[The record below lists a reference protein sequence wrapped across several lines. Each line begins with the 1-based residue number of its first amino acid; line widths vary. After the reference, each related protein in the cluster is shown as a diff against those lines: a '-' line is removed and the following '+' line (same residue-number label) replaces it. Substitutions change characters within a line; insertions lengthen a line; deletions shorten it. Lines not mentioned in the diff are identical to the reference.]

1 MHRIPVLLLL
11 ASACFSAMAQ
21 SSTSPKIDL
30 PKVFDTARYV
40 YVDAESGD
48 RASRDLTAEDRQA
61 IYNVEKQLKAWGRY
75 TLTLSR
81 EHADLVLRVHKSR
94 SGGNNIPVVVPGRP
108 RQPGRGP
115 RDPSDPSDSS
125 NPSNPANSQSGPPGL
140 GTEVGSPDDE
150 LSVYIPAG
158 SASSMTGPIW
168 HDGSR
173 NGLNAPRLPLFQE
186 LKQDA
191 EDAYPR

>member
-1 MHRIPVLLLL
+1 MLVF
-11 ASACFSAMAQ
+11 ASFSGVAQ
-21 SSTSPKIDL
+21 NSTQQKTDL
-30 PKVFDTARYV
+30 PKVFDTARSV
-40 YVDAESGD
+40 YVEAESGD
-48 RASRDLTAEDRQA
+48 QTSRDLTTEDRQA

-81 EHADLVLRVHKSR
+81 EHADLILRVHKSR
-94 SGGNNIPVVVPGRP
+94 VGSSNIPVVVPNGP
-108 RQPGRGP
+108 RQPGKAP
-115 RDPSDPSDSS
+115 RDPSDPT
-125 NPSNPANSQSGPPGL
+125 NSPSGPPGL

-158 SASSMTGPIW
+158 LASSMTGPIW
-168 HDGSR
+168 NDSSR

-186 LKQDA
+186 LKQDV

>member
-1 MHRIPVLLLL
+1 MRRVFLSLLL
-11 ASACFSAMAQ
+11 ASATLSLLAQ
-21 SSTSPKIDL
+21 SSTRDPKPDL

-48 RASRDLTAEDRQA
+48 RTSHDVTAEDRQA
-61 IYNVEKQLKAWGRY
+61 IYNVEKQLRSWNRY

-81 EHADLVLRVHKSR
+81 EHADLILRVHKSR
-94 SGGNNIPVVVPGRP
+94 AGNNNLPVVVPGHP
-108 RQPGRGP
+108 RQPGRAP
-115 RDPSDPSDSS
+115 RDPSDPSDPT
-125 NPSNPANSQSGPPGL
+125 NPQNGPPGL

-168 HDGSR
+168 HDDIR

-186 LKQDA
+186 LKQDV